1 MLEIRDLSVTYAGG
15 KLGVCSTTLTFRPR
29 EFTVLLGPSGAGKS
43 TLLRALNGLVP
54 ASSGEIVSAEIG
66 RLAGIEAWRRHRQ
79 QTAMIFQQ
87 HQLIGRRT
95 ALANVLTGRLGYHG
109 TLRSLLPLPEKDC
122 RIAID
127 CLERVGLLQAALQRV
142 DRLSGGEQQRVGIA
156 RALAQQPRMILADEP
171 VASLDPETAVK
182 VLALLHAI
190 CRDDGLSAVVSLHQV
205 ALARQF
211 ADRIIGLVAGEVVF
225 DGPPAALAA
234 ADLARIYN
242 RALSSDRWAAARP
255 AAAPSLSFAV
265 EEV

>member
-1 MLEIRDLSVTYAGG
+1 MLEIRDLNVTYAGG
-15 KLGVCSTTLTFRPR
+15 KLGLRRTRLNLRPR

-43 TLLRALNGLVP
+43 TLLRSLNGLVP
-54 ASSGEIVSAEIG
+54 ASGGEIVAADIG
-66 RLAGIEAWRRHRQ
+66 RLAGTQAWRRHRQ

-87 HQLIGRRT
+87 HQLIPRRT

-122 RIAID
+122 RIALD
-127 CLERVGLLQAALQRV
+127 CLDRVGLLQSALQRV

-182 VLALLHAI
+182 VLALLHGI

-211 ADRIIGLVAGEVVF
+211 ADRVLGLVAGEVVF
-225 DGPPAALAA
+225 DAPPSALAA

-242 RALSSDRWAAARP
+242 RAVSPDRRAASRP
-255 AAAPSLSFAV
+255 VVAPSFSLAP

>member
-15 KLGVCSTTLTFRPR
+15 KLGLHRTTLTFRPR
-29 EFTVLLGPSGAGKS
+29 EFAVLLGPSGAGKS

-54 ASSGEIVSAEIG
+54 ATNGEVLSADIG
-66 RLAGIEAWRRHRQ
+66 PLVGTQAWRRHRQ
-79 QTAMIFQQ
+79 QTAMVFQQ

-122 RIAID
+122 RIALD
-127 CLERVGLLQAALQRV
+127 CLDRVNLLRAALQRA

-182 VLALLHAI
+182 VLALLHRI

-234 ADLARIYN
+234 VDLARIYN
-242 RALSSDRWAAARP
+242 RAASPDHRPAARP
-255 AAAPSLSFAV
+255 AVAPSLSLAP